1 MANLEKVSDLI
12 KQVIASGNNDELNKL
27 KDQLTN
33 QYVDVFGK
41 QVSLYEMYENYFNKT
56 LTKF

>member
-56 LTKF
+56 LTKY